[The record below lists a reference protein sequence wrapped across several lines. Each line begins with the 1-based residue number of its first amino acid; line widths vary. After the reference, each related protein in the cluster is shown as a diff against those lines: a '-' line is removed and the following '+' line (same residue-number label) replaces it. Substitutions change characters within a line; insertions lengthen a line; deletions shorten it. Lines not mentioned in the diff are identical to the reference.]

1 NAVSIGMIDADNFR
15 EINKDPRFLHTGGDH
30 VLTWLGHTLGRAV
43 RTVDTVGR
51 VGGEEFMV
59 VAPETDLEGASIL
72 AERIRQ
78 MVDIGE
84 TTYNGARIHL
94 TISVGMVVAPSG
106 VDFEYKH
113 IRDAAAAALSEAKA

>member
-30 VLTWLGHTLGRAV
+30 VLTWLGHTLGKAV

-59 VAPETDLEGASIL
+59 VAPETDLEGAAAL
-72 AERIRQ
+72 AERIRSR
-78 MVDIGE
+78 VAAGR
-84 TTYNGARIHL
+84 TAYNGV
-94 TISVGMVVAPSG
+94 TIRVTVSVGLAVAPLG
-106 VDFEYKH
+106 VTVGFDQLRK
-113 IRDAAAAALSEAKA
+113 AAELA